1 MMPRHD
7 DQKATRVKT
16 EQPQCWVLTDGRPG
30 NENQCLGLAD
40 AIGYPVT
47 VKRVHPRAPWRWL
60 PPRLCFGAL
69 RSLGADSDPVAPP
82 WPDLL
87 IATGRQSVAIAAA
100 IRRRS
105 AGRTFAVQIQSPHVP
120 ADRFDLVV
128 TPRHDRLTGPN
139 VVATQG
145 SLHRVTPQVLDTA
158 AAKFGARLAH
168 LPRPRVAVLIGG
180 SNKCYT
186 LTDDIARTLAGQLAA
201 LAHETGAGLM
211 ITASRRTG
219 ADNERVLRQALS
231 GDSIEFWDGQGDNPY
246 FGYLALADA
255 IIVTCDSV
263 NMVSEA
269 CATGKPVHVVMLE
282 GGNGKFKR
290 FHDALRQGGLTRAFT
305 GELEQWTYPPLNET
319 AMVAAEI
326 KRRMAA
332 QRGRHQN

>member
-1 MMPRHD
+1 MSLGDR
-7 DQKATRVKT
+7 
-16 EQPQCWVLTDGRPG
+16 QCWVLSDGRVG

-40 AIGYPVT
+40 AVGLPVT

-60 PPRLCFGAL
+60 PPRLCAGAL
-69 RSLGADSDPVAPP
+69 WSVGADSDPVAPP

-105 AGRTFAVQIQSPHVP
+105 GGRTFAVQIHSPHVP
-120 ADRFDLVV
+120 VDWFDLVV
-128 TPRHDRLTGPN
+128 APRHDRLTGRN
-139 VVATQG
+139 VVTPRG
-145 SLHRVTPQVLDTA
+145 SMHGVTPQVLDAA

-186 LTDDIARTLAGQLAA
+186 LTTDIARTLAGQLST
-201 LAHETGAGLM
+201 LARETGAGLM

-219 ADNERVLRQALS
+219 ADNERVLRQALT
-231 GDSIEFWDGQGDNPY
+231 GASIEFWDGRGDNPY

-282 GGNGKFKR
+282 GGNDKFKR
-290 FHDALRQGGLTRAFT
+290 FHEALRQDGLIRAFT
-305 GELEQWTYPPLNET
+305 GKLEQWTYPPLDDT